1 MKELL
6 KGFWGYFGIIVLA
19 AALALIGALVGKTG
33 LGWLLFCLGVL
44 SALAFVILGFVKNQF
59 FQTGLTW
66 QSVVLLAITSLLVV
80 FSAIRMLTASRPP
93 SAGTAP
99 TPMMQVGTPPSDQPA
114 PEAATAT
121 ATLAPTATAT
131 EVAPTA
137 TATAVVA
144 SSFTVCLNE
153 KTQVGYNIRIAPKD
167 DAAFGGKIPMGG
179 CFVLDGRSSV
189 YPGWY
194 KLAAGQ
200 NGSNGISIGVDDS
213 RVQLWVKG
221 YYIEGFGHD
230 LDTLPDVIVNAE

>member
-19 AALALIGALVGKTG
+19 AVFTLIGALLGKTG
-33 LGWLLFCLGVL
+33 AGWVLFCLGVL

-66 QSVVLLAITSLLVV
+66 QSVVLLAITSLLLV
-80 FSAIRMLTASRPP
+80 FSAIRMFTTSTLP

-99 TPMMQVGTPPSDQPA
+99 TPMMQVGTPPSDLPA

-153 KTQVGYNIRIAPKD
+153 NTNVGYNIRIAPKD
-167 DAAFGGKIPMGG
+167 DAAFGGKIPMGA
-179 CFVLDGRSSV
+179 CFVLDGRSSA

-194 KLAAGQ
+194 KLAPGQ

-213 RVQLWVKG
+213 TVQLWVKG
-221 YYIEGFGHD
+221 TYVEAFSHD
-230 LDTLPDVIVNAE
+230 LETLPDVPVNVK

>member
-6 KGFWGYFGIIVLA
+6 KGFLGYFGIIVLA

-33 LGWLLFCLGVL
+33 LRWLLFGFGVL
-44 SALAFVILGFVKNQF
+44 MALVFVFIGFIKKQL
-59 FQTGLTW
+59 FQTGQIW
-66 QSVVLLAITSLLVV
+66 QSVVLLAITSLLII
-80 FSAIRMLTASRPP
+80 FSAIQMLNASTLP
-93 SAGTAP
+93 STQ
-99 TPMMQVGTPPSDQPA
+99 MQGGTPPADLS
-114 PEAATAT
+114 ATAV
-121 ATLAPTATAT
+121 APTAIASVTPEATLIAT

-167 DAAFGGKIPMGG
+167 DGAFGGKIPMGG

-213 RVQLWVKG
+213 SVQLWVKG

-230 LDTLPDVIVNAE
+230 LDTLPDVIVNSE